1 VTLGAK
7 HFPVDEDG
15 ILIKGNAR
23 HPIEDDVAIYAGTTV
38 LGRIVVGR
46 GSTIGGNVWLTQ
58 SVAPGSHITQAQTR
72 RFPNDEAILH
82 KLAAAADEPDR
93 APFELRLASDQ

>member
-23 HPIEDDVAIYAGTTV
+23 HPIIEDDVVIYVDAPP
-38 LGRIVVGR
+38 LQRR
-46 GSTIGGNVWLTQ
+46 GHP
-58 SVAPGSHITQAQTR
+58 AQAR
-72 RFPNDEAILH
+72 C
-82 KLAAAADEPDR
+82 
-93 APFELRLASDQ
+93 